1 MKLFKEIN
9 ALKKFLHD
17 ERLRGVTQIGFVP
30 TMGALHE
37 GHLSLIKASKNQNQI
52 TVCSIF
58 VNPTQFNNAEDLD
71 KYPRPIE
78 NDIQFLVNNECDVL
92 FFPEVKEMYIINE
105 IRPVLDYGNTTNNFE
120 GRFRPG
126 HFDGVVMIV
135 KKLFEIVEPNNAYFG
150 QKDFQQCMVID
161 HFVQMNDLPIS
172 LHFCPTLRESDNLAM
187 SSRNARLTE
196 EERKAAVIIPETL
209 DYIKKNIHS
218 ISLHEITSTSKL
230 KITNSSPLM
239 KVEYLEIV
247 ELKTLKTISEINK
260 TTDAIVLVAAWCGNI
275 RLIDNLI
282 LTD

>member
-17 ERLRGVTQIGFVP
+17 ERLRGATQIGFVP

-37 GHLSLIKASKNQNQI
+37 GHLSLIKASKNQNEL

-58 VNPTQFNNAEDLD
+58 VNPTQFNSLEDLA

-78 NDIQFLVNNECDVL
+78 NDIQFLIDNECDVL
-92 FFPEVKEMYIINE
+92 FFPEVKEMYVKDE
-105 IRPVLDYGNTTNNFE
+105 IRPVIDYGNITNNFE

-126 HFDGVVMIV
+126 HFDGVVMVV

-150 QKDFQQCMVID
+150 QKDYQQCMVID
-161 HFVQMNDLPIS
+161 HFVKMNELPIS
-172 LHFCPTLRESDNLAM
+172 LHFCSTLREVDNLAM
-187 SSRNARLTE
+187 SSRNARLSD
-196 EERKAAVIIPETL
+196 EERKASVIIPETL
-209 DYIKKNIHS
+209 DYIQKNRHT
-218 ISLHEITSTSKL
+218 LPLPEITSISKL
-230 KITNSSPLM
+230 KITNSSPLL

-247 ELKTLKTISEINK
+247 DSISLQPISEMTEATN
-260 TTDAIVLVAAWCGNI
+260 AIVLVAVWCGNI